1 MSSDSPRGPVAAARI
16 VRCLPEKRLLC
27 YLLVLEDA
35 PHDREQFGGD
45 RGMTGKAIQDLVGRV
60 MIDGDF
66 LAELVRDPDATL
78 AGYELTAEERA
89 IILQA
94 LGRGV
99 HGSEQERA
107 HALQSVMLK
116 RWAT

>member
-1 MSSDSPRGPVAAARI
+1 M
-16 VRCLPEKRLLC
+16 
-27 YLLVLEDA
+27 
-35 PHDREQFGGD
+35 
-45 RGMTGKAIQDLVGRV
+45 
-60 MIDGDF
+60 
-66 LAELVRDPDATL
+66 
-78 AGYELTAEERA
+78 
-89 IILQA
+89 QA

>member
-1 MSSDSPRGPVAAARI
+1 MTSSSLDQSVLVRYLLDASSDEEK
-16 VRCLPEKRLLC
+16 VRVEQEFFGSDEAFGRLC
-27 YLLVLEDA
+27 EIEDELLTIY
-35 PHDREQFGGD
+35 Q
-45 RGMTGKAIQDLVGRV
+45 QGR
-60 MIDGDF
+60 
-66 LAELVRDPDATL
+66 
-78 AGYELTAEERA
+78 LTAEERA